1 MSFDPKPVLSTLK
14 PFQRAT
20 VEYVIGRFQAGAQRF
35 LVADEVGLG
44 KTRVAQGVISVL
56 LSQLS
61 DGERAD
67 IIYVCSNAAIAR
79 QNLQILNVLHDGEVL
94 PTRLTL
100 LSDPRTNLHQ
110 NGVNFIAL
118 TPGTS
123 FDKTGGLGLAR
134 SGRLSIIS
142 CAARCMQPD

>member
-1 MSFDPKPVLSTLK
+1 MSFDPQPLLSTLK

-20 VEYVIGRFQAGAQRF
+20 VEYVIGRFKAGAQRF

-79 QNLQILNVLHDGEVL
+79 QNLQILNVLHDGEVQRWPGR
-94 PTRLTL
+94 PTSPTSSPLKEA
-100 LSDPRTNLHQ
+100 
-110 NGVNFIAL
+110 GV
-118 TPGTS
+118 
-123 FDKTGGLGLAR
+123 
-134 SGRLSIIS
+134 
-142 CAARCMQPD
+142 